1 MTLRSN
7 YLQENLIAY
16 ENIFTRF
23 VDVEYPLPE
32 KICNEL
38 KLIQNFMNLSDEEVD
53 AVESYVLK
61 KAGFLSIQTLNSY
74 RDFTK
79 SAEFEGFE
87 FQDITPSMPENTK
100 PQQDPDIL
108 LQEDDRTELNL
119 DRDRLAFGDGKI
131 PHPESISKKK
141 IRRKKTSKKDLAVIG
156 LPLLFSIG
164 LIIIAVSPG
173 SLIAQVER
181 RPSQPQIDLEREKDL
196 NPQEIDVETVA
207 KE

>member
-1 MTLRSN
+1 
-7 YLQENLIAY
+7 
-16 ENIFTRF
+16 
-23 VDVEYPLPE
+23 
-32 KICNEL
+32 
-38 KLIQNFMNLSDEEVD
+38 MNLSDEEVD

-79 SAEFEGFE
+79 SAKFEGFE
-87 FQDITPSMPENTK
+87 FQDSNLSMPENTK
-100 PQQDPDIL
+100 PQDRDIL
-108 LQEDDRTELNL
+108 LQEDDRTELNIDL
-119 DRDRLAFGDGKI
+119 DRLAFGDGKI

-141 IRRKKTSKKDLAVIG
+141 ISRKKTSKKDLAVTG

-164 LIIIAVSPG
+164 LIIMAVSPG

-181 RPSQPQIDLEREKDL
+181 RPSQPQIDLEREKEL